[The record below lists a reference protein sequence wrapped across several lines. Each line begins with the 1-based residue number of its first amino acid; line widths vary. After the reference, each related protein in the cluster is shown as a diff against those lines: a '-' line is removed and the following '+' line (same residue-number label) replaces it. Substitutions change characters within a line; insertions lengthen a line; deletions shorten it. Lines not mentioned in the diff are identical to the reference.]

1 MKKYR
6 QLNFHKKEKIKES
19 TKKIISNLFENNPEL
34 KRYTNFDLRDSIAR
48 RCTDVLAFG
57 YQENINNWES
67 NIERSIMCIFPS
79 YIPTKIQEEI
89 KNKIIVGILEEKELQ
104 FIKHSN

>member
-19 TKKIISNLFENNPEL
+19 SKKIICNLFKNNPEL
-34 KRYTNFDLRDSIAR
+34 KHYTNQDLRQSIAQ
-48 RCTDVLAFG
+48 RCADVLSFG
-57 YQENINNWES
+57 YQENIKNWEA
-67 NIERSIMCIFPS
+67 NIERSIMLIFPS
-79 YIPTKIQEEI
+79 YIPARIQEEI

-104 FIKHSN
+104 FIR